1 MFTGIIQAVG
11 RIAKLDIQGVD
22 ARVSVD
28 VGKLEMAGV
37 HLGDSIA
44 VSGVCLTAVRLTDHG
59 FSADV
64 SGETLSRTAFAGL
77 RAGAAV
83 NLEKSLTLSTPLGGH
98 LVMGH
103 VDGVGEVVERREDG
117 RSVRFTIRAT
127 DGLAKYIAAKGSI
140 CIDGVSLTVNTV
152 NGALFDVN
160 IVPHSLGV
168 TTLGEFAVG
177 RGVNLEVDVMARY
190 AERLLMGERAA
201 HATSSTGITTDFLAN
216 HGFIR

>member
-11 RIAKLDIQGVD
+11 RIVNLDVQGVD

-28 VGKLEMAGV
+28 VGKLDLAGV

-44 VSGVCLTAVRLTDHG
+44 VSGVCLTAVRLAEHG
-59 FSADV
+59 FWADV

-117 RSVRFTIRAT
+117 RSVRFTVRAP

-160 IVPHSLGV
+160 IVPHSLGA

-177 RGVNLEVDVMARY
+177 RRVNLEVDVMARY

-201 HATSSTGITTDFLAN
+201 QANPTSGITSEFLAN